1 MAAGLRTIVLAG
13 LVVGGINGFVF
24 PDLKLADV
32 LSIRDRL
39 AGALGPNAEPLFDA
53 IQATA
58 IAKRDPSNADTGLTR
73 TLTEPE
79 ARRTASSDPPEVL
92 APEAPVRLAALTPLD
107 QVHADTNEALVVFRG
122 ESRDQKRTGR
132 PGSIPVPRRPPAAQL
147 EA

>member
-13 LVVGGINGFVF
+13 LVVGGIDGFVL

-32 LSIRDRL
+32 LSVRDRL

-58 IAKRDPSNADTGLTR
+58 IAKRDPSKADTGLTR

-92 APEAPVRLAALTPLD
+92 APEAPVRTRG
-107 QVHADTNEALVVFRG
+107 ADST
-122 ESRDQKRTGR
+122 
-132 PGSIPVPRRPPAAQL
+132 
-147 EA
+147 

>member
-13 LVVGGINGFVF
+13 LVVGGIDGFVL

-32 LSIRDRL
+32 LSVRDRL

-58 IAKRDPSNADTGLTR
+58 IAKRDPSNANTGLTR

-79 ARRTASSDPPEVL
+79 ARRTGPSDSPEVF
-92 APEAPVRLAALTPLD
+92 APKAPPVRIAALTPLD
-107 QVHADTNEALVVFRG
+107 QVHADTNEASNG
-122 ESRDQKRTGR
+122 IKPPDEC
-132 PGSIPVPRRPPAAQL
+132 PVPEMCIDQ
-147 EA
+147 

>member
-13 LVVGGINGFVF
+13 LVVGGIDGFVL

-32 LSIRDRL
+32 LSVRDRL

-73 TLTEPE
+73 TLTERE
-79 ARRTASSDPPEVL
+79 ARRTGSSDSPEVF
-92 APEAPVRLAALTPLD
+92 APKTPVRIAALTPLD
-107 QVHADTNEALVVFRG
+107 QVHDNVSASSFL
-122 ESRDQKRTGR
+122 
-132 PGSIPVPRRPPAAQL
+132 P
-147 EA
+147 

>member
-92 APEAPVRLAALTPLD
+92 APEAPVRT
-107 QVHADTNEALVVFRG
+107 RG
-122 ESRDQKRTGR
+122 AHST
-132 PGSIPVPRRPPAAQL
+132 
-147 EA
+147 